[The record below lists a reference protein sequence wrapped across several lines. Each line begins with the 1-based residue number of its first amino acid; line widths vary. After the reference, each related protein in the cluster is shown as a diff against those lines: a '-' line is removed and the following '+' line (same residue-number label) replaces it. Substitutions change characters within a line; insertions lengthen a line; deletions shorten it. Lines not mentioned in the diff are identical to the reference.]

1 MSNQLNRDT
10 VCGLL
15 IDMGIFPISA
25 RAAADN
31 KNITWTDDAI
41 FACMQDVKRS
51 SAGALWTGFLLHGN
65 LPPMPKPAKVKPTAD
80 EQSTYDTTCP
90 VCKGDIRECR
100 GLHGFVLT
108 VPCWICH
115 KPLAECR
122 GECTPMV
129 ATTRRSTR
137 NKRREDAA

>member
-1 MSNQLNRDT
+1 MSEQLDRDE

-31 KNITWTDDAI
+31 KRIEWTEAAI
-41 FACMQDVKRS
+41 IACMNDVKRS
-51 SAGALWTGFLLHGN
+51 SPGALWSKYLLSGN
-65 LPPMPKPAKVKPTAD
+65 LPPMPKPAKVKPQPDDDD
-80 EQSTYDTTCP
+80 ELQLVCP
-90 VCKGDIRECR
+90 VCRGDVRECR
-100 GLHGFVLT
+100 GLHGFVLK

-115 KPLAECR
+115 KPLAVCK
-122 GECTPMV
+122 GACQPMV

-137 NKRREDAA
+137 NKQREVAA